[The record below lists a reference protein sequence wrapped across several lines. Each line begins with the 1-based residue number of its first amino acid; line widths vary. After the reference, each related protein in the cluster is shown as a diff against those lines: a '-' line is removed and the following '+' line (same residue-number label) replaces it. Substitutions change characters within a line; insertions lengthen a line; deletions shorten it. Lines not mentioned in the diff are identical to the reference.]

1 MNAAKI
7 LKSAATLIAP
17 AAARRAASHSARE
30 APNSLHPLVWAIPPS
45 LIIFGYGGVV
55 VMSEGGSLHRIMA
68 SFGNTSK

>member
-17 AAARRAASHSARE
+17 AARRAASHSARE
-30 APNSLHPLVWAIPPS
+30 APNNLHPLVWAIPPS

-55 VMSEGGSLHRIMA
+55 VMSEGGSLHQIMA
-68 SFGNTSK
+68 SFGNIPK